1 MLADARARNPILRWA
16 FDHGRYVTRSK
27 TDREF
32 LAEYARYTFGD
43 GSAKKITCPVLVCE
57 ATDDLY
63 YSAAGESD
71 PRELYRHL
79 TAPRTLLSFTEE
91 EGGDA
96 HCHPGA
102 IRLAVARI
110 FDWLDDTI

>member
-1 MLADARARNPILRWA
+1 MADTSQEP
-16 FDHGRYVTRSK
+16 S

-32 LAEYARYTFGD
+32 LAESARYSFKD
-43 GSAKKITCPVLVCE
+43 GSAAKITCPVLVCE
-57 ATDDLY
+57 ATADLF
-63 YSAAGESD
+63 YSATGESD
-71 PRELYRHL
+71 PRKLYRHV
-79 TAPRTLLSFTEE
+79 TAPKKLLSFTEE

-102 IRLAVARI
+102 IRLAVAGI